1 MKSLLPKAGTFRV
14 LPVLVNFFTKIS
26 NRKFFGVILLT
37 LLSLQTYGQDQN
49 WTLLKEVQGVEVYI
63 NVSSCSDLSD
73 ASVSL
78 EPSDKIK
85 LKFVNQTG
93 SSKEL
98 EFFKVIKTSG
108 NSELVS
114 MTISEGTTEVTECDL
129 LPFVQLTQTDGDGF
143 PVSML
148 EYFENFS
155 ISIK

>member
-1 MKSLLPKAGTFRV
+1 MKSLLPKAGTNRV
-14 LPVLVNFFTKIS
+14 LPALVNYFTKIS
-26 NRKFFGVILLT
+26 YRKFFGVILLA
-37 LLSLQTYGQDQN
+37 LLSLQTYGQEPD
-49 WTLLKEVQGVEVYI
+49 WTLLKEVQGIEVYI

-129 LPFVQLTQTDGDGF
+129 LPIVQLTQSEGDGF

-148 EYFENFS
+148 DYFENFS